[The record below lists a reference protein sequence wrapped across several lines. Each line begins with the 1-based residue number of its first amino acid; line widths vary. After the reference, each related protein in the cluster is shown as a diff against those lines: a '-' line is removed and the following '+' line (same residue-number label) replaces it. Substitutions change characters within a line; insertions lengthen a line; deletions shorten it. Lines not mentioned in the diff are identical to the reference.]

1 MPSFISLTSEYSP
14 RRLRAVIVALLWAGF
29 PLGGFV
35 GGLLA
40 SWIIPAFGW
49 QSVFWVGG
57 VLPLLVGVALVF
69 ALPESIGF
77 LVARGAPADQITS
90 LLQKAFPGTPVPAD
104 ATFVLNEEPG
114 RGVPVAQLF
123 AMGRAAGTI
132 LLWISFF
139 IAFMMLVTNSAWAP
153 TLLKREGVGIRE
165 AALAMALYNLGSV
178 VATTFVGWLIV
189 RAGAS
194 LILPIAMVCSA
205 LSIALTG
212 YAAPD
217 AGKVILLEGLFGLFL
232 GGGSS
237 GLIAL
242 AAIYYPTAIRST
254 GVGWAMGMG
263 RVGSF
268 TGPLVVGSLV
278 ALGLSTADIFVA
290 IGVPALLAAVTTA
303 IVGPRQGGVS
313 RAQPE
318 GQAPL
323 GSHDPG
329 HARRPDWRRR
339 RHPRCRRRARGAA
352 CRPRRRRLPALV
364 PRRCRARRRSAHPSR
379 PAVATVGIGGPDRLD
394 RRCRSILRRCGVA
407 RVRRSS
413 LVSFCRA
420 GGRYHLDRRV
430 AGARRRRR
438 CRLAAAGLRLD
449 GITPRCADAAE

>member
-1 MPSFISLTSEYSP
+1 MPPEPAFNVSEFIDARPVGAFQVRIVVLCALVALLDGMDLQSIGLAAPGIATDLHIAPAALGPVFSAALAGLALGAFGLGLLADRIGRKTVLIGATAWFGLFTIATAMAPSFNMLLAFRFLAGLGLGGAMPSFISLTSEYSP
-14 RRLRAVIVALLWAGF
+14 RPLRAVIVALLWAGF

-57 VLPLLVGVALVF
+57 VSPLLVCVALVF
-69 ALPESIGF
+69 ALPESVGF
-77 LVARGAPADQITS
+77 LVARGAPAQQIAS
-90 LLQKAFPGTPVPAD
+90 LLQKAFPGAPMPPD
-104 ATFVLNEEPG
+104 AAFALNEEPA

-123 AMGRAAGTI
+123 AMGRAAGTVLI
-132 LLWISFF
+132 WISFF

-153 TLLKREGVGIRE
+153 ILLKREGVGIRE

-178 VATTFVGWLIV
+178 IATSFVGWLIV

-194 LILPIAMVCSA
+194 IILPVTMICSA
-205 LSIALTG
+205 ASIALTG

-217 AGKVILLEGLFGLFL
+217 AGKVIVLEGLFGLFL

-278 ALGLSTADIFVA
+278 AFGLSTADIFVA
-290 IGVPALLAAVTTA
+290 IGAPALLAAVTSA
-303 IVGPRQGGVS
+303 IVGRVK
-313 RAQPE
+313 
-318 GQAPL
+318 
-323 GSHDPG
+323 
-329 HARRPDWRRR
+329 
-339 RHPRCRRRARGAA
+339 AA
-352 CRPRRRRLPALV
+352 
-364 PRRCRARRRSAHPSR
+364 
-379 PAVATVGIGGPDRLD
+379 
-394 RRCRSILRRCGVA
+394 
-407 RVRRSS
+407 
-413 LVSFCRA
+413 
-420 GGRYHLDRRV
+420 
-430 AGARRRRR
+430 
-438 CRLAAAGLRLD
+438 
-449 GITPRCADAAE
+449 